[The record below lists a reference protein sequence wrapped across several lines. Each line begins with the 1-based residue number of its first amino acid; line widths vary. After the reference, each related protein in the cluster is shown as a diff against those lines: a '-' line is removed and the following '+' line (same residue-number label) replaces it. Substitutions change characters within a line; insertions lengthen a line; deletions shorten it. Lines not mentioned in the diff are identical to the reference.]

1 MPMRVLSPAK
11 INWSLRVLGRRGDGF
26 HDLETLFQTIS
37 LHDVLTFTPA
47 RETTLVC
54 DDPSIPTDESNLI
67 LRAARALAAPPV
79 AIELQKRIPA
89 GGGLGGGSSN
99 AATTLRALNELF
111 DLGFEDFDL
120 AEIALRLGSDVPFFL
135 VGGTAYAT
143 GRGEELA
150 AMQPA
155 PKIPLLLLFPDE
167 RMLTPEAF
175 RMLRRFSAP
184 LGMERY
190 AEILAAGLLP
200 DAGELTNDFEE
211 PVFAKLPRLGE
222 LRQRLLDAGATWARM
237 SGSGSTIVGAF
248 RDVAS
253 RDAARA
259 AFSDVRCEA
268 DRAFNGVRCAS
279 AEPV

>member
-1 MPMRVLSPAK
+1 MRVLSPAK

-67 LRAARALAAPPV
+67 LRAARALGAPPV
-79 AIELQKRIPA
+79 AIELRKRIPA

-120 AEIALRLGSDVPFFL
+120 AEIALQLGSDVPFFL

-143 GRGEELA
+143 GRGEELGS
-150 AMQPA
+150 MQPA
-155 PKIPLLLLFPDE
+155 PKIPLLLLLPDE

-175 RMLRRFSAP
+175 RMLRHFSSP

-200 DAGELTNDFEE
+200 DATELTNDFEE
-211 PVFAKLPRLGE
+211 PVFAKLPRLAE
-222 LRQRLLDAGATWARM
+222 LRQRLLDAGAAWARM

-248 RDVAS
+248 RDAAS

-268 DRAFNGVRCAS
+268 

>member
-1 MPMRVLSPAK
+1 MRVLSPAK
-11 INWSLRVLGRRGDGF
+11 INWALRVLGRRGDGY
-26 HDLETLFQTIS
+26 HDLETLFQTVS
-37 LHDVLTFTPA
+37 LHDVLTFTPS

-54 DDPSIPTDESNLI
+54 DDPSIPVDDSNLI
-67 LRAARALAAPPV
+67 LRAARALGAPPV

-111 DLGFEDFDL
+111 DLGFGDFDL
-120 AEIALRLGSDVPFFL
+120 AEIALTLGSDVPFFL

-150 AMQPA
+150 AMRPA
-155 PKIPLLLLFPDE
+155 PRVPLLLLFPEE

-175 RMLRRFSAP
+175 RMLRRFSPP

-190 AEILAAGLLP
+190 EEILAAGLLR
-200 DAGELTNDFEE
+200 DAAELTNDFEA
-211 PVFAKLPRLGE
+211 PVFAKLLFLHE
-222 LRQRLLDAGATWARM
+222 LRVRLLEAGAAWARM

-248 RDVAS
+248 RDAAG
-253 RDAARA
+253 RDAAKA
-259 AFSDVRCEA
+259 AFSDVRCEP
-268 DRAFNGVRCAS
+268 

>member
-1 MPMRVLSPAK
+1 
-11 INWSLRVLGRRGDGF
+11 
-26 HDLETLFQTIS
+26 TIS
-37 LHDVLTFTPA
+37 LHDVLTFAPA

-54 DDPSIPTDESNLI
+54 DDPSIPTDGSNLI
-67 LRAARALAAPPV
+67 LRAARAIGAPPV

-120 AEIALRLGSDVPFFL
+120 AEIALALGSDVPFFL

-143 GRGEELA
+143 GRGEELG
-150 AMQPA
+150 AMLPA
-155 PKIPLLLLFPDE
+155 PKIPLLLLLPDQ

-175 RMLRRFSAP
+175 GLLRRFSAP

-190 AEILAAGLLP
+190 EEILAGGLLP
-200 DAGELTNDFEE
+200 DANELTNDFEE
-211 PVFAKLPRLGE
+211 PVFAKLPRLME
-222 LRQRLLDAGATWARM
+222 LRQRLLDAGAAWARM

-248 RDVAS
+248 RDAAS

-268 DRAFNGVRCAS
+268 